1 MKKTLVL
8 KKFLTLIKWIEYS
21 IQTRGYDGTRIV
33 DRNVQSQ
40 IFSCDIRCLLSL
52 PGM

>member
-8 KKFLTLIKWIEYS
+8 KKFLTLKKWIEY
-21 IQTRGYDGTRIV
+21 IQTRGYNGTRII